1 ENDRK
6 PDGSWPG
13 RDGAQRVA
21 ESLTRDLGRKVRW
34 VMPPE
39 DAKDVRD
46 WMTAHV
52 AEGVDWIDAG
62 QKWLTHC
69 EKPVEADTDPVDL
82 SLPQIVIGVK
92 EHEVNDQA
100 IQALAREPDLYQRG
114 GLLTRV
120 ITEAEAPDRLL
131 KRTMSARIEPIPSAS
146 LRERLTRVAEWVRV
160 KATKDDMELVP
171 AHPPEWCVNAIMAR
185 SQWAGIRK
193 LEAVVEYP
201 VLLPSGELLDVPGFD
216 DKSGL
221 LYQPSQVPRLSVPAR
236 PTQADA
242 TRAIEQLFEVV
253 INFPF
258 VGETHRASWLAGLLT
273 PLARFAFQGGA
284 PLFLVEG
291 NTRGVGKGLLLN
303 VISQILFNRTF
314 SASMYTHDVEE
325 LRKRITAISRDGD
338 LLVLFDN
345 IVGPFGNAATDI
357 ALTTTSWQD
366 RLLGQS
372 RLITNPLWTTWYATG
387 NNITFGADM
396 VRRSCPIRLE
406 TPEEHPESRSDFRHS
421 QLLQWVSGHR
431 NELLSAALTIL
442 RGFILAGRPDQKLS
456 TWGSFEGWSSLVR
469 QAIVWAGGA
478 DPAGTRSTLEQSD
491 TETVLMTTLLAEW
504 PKLDPE
510 GKGISASQI
519 IDRVYGPERY
529 SNTEIIRE
537 TLDEFIP
544 KPCSAS
550 LGYKIRKYRKR
561 ILGALFLD
569 HASTHKGNGTK
580 WVVRPASEFSISPS
594 TTTLKSAQTA
604 ANKGNRQ
611 QSAPLV
617 EHHGEIGEMVPP
629 DPPRTPD
636 GRPVRS

>member
-46 WMTAHV
+46 WLTARV
-52 AEGVDWIDAG
+52 AEGASWDDAG
-62 QKWLTHC
+62 QAWLTHC
-69 EKPVEADTDPVDL
+69 EKPAKVDADPVDQ

-100 IQALAREPDLYQRG
+100 IQALAVEPDLYQRG

-160 KATKDDMELVP
+160 KATKDDAELVP

-185 SQWAGIRK
+185 GEWSGIRK

-201 VLLPSGELLDVPGFD
+201 VVLPNGDLLKVPGFD
-216 DKSGL
+216 HRSGL
-221 LYQPSQVPRLSVPAR
+221 LYQPSPVPQLSVPSR

-242 TRAIEQLFEVV
+242 TQAIERLFDVV

-258 VGETHRASWLAGLLT
+258 VDDAHRASWLAGLLT
-273 PLARFAFQGGA
+273 PLARFAFVGNA

-291 NTRGVGKGLLLN
+291 NMRGVGKGLLLN
-303 VISQILFNRTF
+303 AISQILFDRTF
-314 SASMYTHDVEE
+314 AVSTYSHDAEE
-325 LRKRITAISRDGD
+325 FRKRITAIARDGD

-345 IVGPFGNAATDI
+345 IAGPFGNATLDAVM
-357 ALTTTSWQD
+357 TSMIWRD

-372 RLITNPLWTTWYATG
+372 QQITNPLWTTWYGTG
-387 NNITFGADM
+387 NNVALAGDM
-396 VRRSCPIRLE
+396 VRRICPIRLE
-406 TPEEHPESRSDFRHS
+406 TPEERPEKRSDFRHS

-442 RGFILAGRPDQKLS
+442 RGFILVGRPDQKLS

-478 DPAGTRSTLEQSD
+478 DPAAARSTLEQSD
-491 TETVLMTTLLAEW
+491 SETVLMTTLLAEW

-510 GKGISASQI
+510 GQGISASQI
-519 IDRVYGPERY
+519 IDRVYGTNRY

-537 TLDEFIP
+537 TLDELLP
-544 KPCSAS
+544 KPCSRA
-550 LGYKIRKYRKR
+550 LGYKLGNYRR
-561 ILGALFLD
+561 TVRGEYFLA
-569 HASTHKGNGTK
+569 HATGHKGNGTK
-580 WVVRPASEFSISPS
+580 WVVRPASEFGISPS
-594 TTTLKSAQTA
+594 ATTRNHSQKDVNKS
-604 ANKGNRQ
+604 NRLLLTPPGQ
-611 QSAPLV
+611 P
-617 EHHGEIGEMVPP
+617 HGEIGEMVPP